1 MLCVYIMFVCKM
13 GGDEDDIFLVLRN
26 NYEVY
31 PSSLF
36 VIVYTFKLLEILG
49 WCSAFLFHCFRLQVF
64 KSVQI

>member
-1 MLCVYIMFVCKM
+1 MIMLCVYIMFVCKM

-49 WCSAFLFHCFRLQVF
+49 
-64 KSVQI
+64 